1 MVEEVSVRRYV
12 TAFFKEGDTLAFE
25 IDLAAFSL
33 EDFQREFKVDNP
45 EDPMF
50 DCFEIKPE
58 NTEFLKLYLERELEW
73 NFEVFSYF
81 LEAESLE

>member
-1 MVEEVSVRRYV
+1 MVEEVPVRRYV

-33 EDFQREFKVDNP
+33 EDFQREFKVANP

-50 DCFEIKPE
+50 DCFEIKP
-58 NTEFLKLYLERELEW
+58 
-73 NFEVFSYF
+73 
-81 LEAESLE
+81 